1 MAERGLA
8 DESRRELLDCL
19 RPRNGQTLAELSERQ
34 AMTVRR
40 EQTSRDPEGGQSRGC
55 FEARPH
61 ACFSAEPR

>member
-34 AMTVRR
+34 AMTVR
-40 EQTSRDPEGGQSRGC
+40 Q
-55 FEARPH
+55 
-61 ACFSAEPR
+61 